1 MTGIDRKGRSTWAPK
16 HVRHYEWMLASAA
29 YRSLSCHARCLLIE
43 LGRRHSGDNNG
54 DIPMSVREAADL
66 LGAAINTARGAFS
79 QLEDKGFIRLSAKG
93 TFRLKSRHSTTWELT
108 EWPRD
113 GKLATKD
120 FMRWEPAA

>member
-1 MTGIDRKGRSTWAPK
+1 MGRSTGPGK

-43 LGRRHSGDNNG
+43 LGRRHNGDNNG
-54 DIPMSVREAADL
+54 DVPLSVREAADL

-79 QLEDKGFIRLSAKG
+79 QLEDRGFIRLSAKG

-108 EWPRD
+108 EHGCG
-113 GKLATKD
+113 GKLAKKD
-120 FMRWEPAA
+120 FMRWKSTAEI